1 MKILIVSDSHGTT
14 GPLRAAIMKETP
26 DMLIHL
32 GDSEYPQAEI
42 AKWAGA
48 PKTACIFVKATA
60 TLIHSILQS

>member
-14 GPLRAAIMKETP
+14 GPLRTAILKETP
-26 DMLIHL
+26 DMLINL

-48 PKTACIFVKATA
+48 PKTA
-60 TLIHSILQS
+60 

>member
-14 GPLRAAIMKETP
+14 GPLRTAILKETP

-48 PKTACIFVKATA
+48 PKTACMATA
-60 TLIHSILQS
+60 TTMNSILHS